1 MEQSFLKFT
10 VDSLTASYIPFPR
23 FLMEGCTCGALQ
35 RRKGTV
41 RAYAGQSQHFKG
53 QRFCRGRRHHPPLF
67 HRRTGAEEASP
78 QPPKR
83 DTDISAVGVQRI
95 DLPSKARSWQTCDD
109 HDQLPF
115 QCEAD
120 TTEGR
125 QRITVRIKVE
135 NRIFYA
141 PQETQAPEGHIFT
154 HRAIK
159 TYLRT
164 VNGGTE

>member
-1 MEQSFLKFT
+1 MLYALLLDRASISKVNGFIEADGTIRLYFT
-10 VDSLTASYIPFPR
+10 VEQAQEKLHRSR
-23 FLMEGCTCGALQ
+23 
-35 RRKGTV
+35 
-41 RAYAGQSQHFKG
+41 QSANPHFQG
-53 QRFCRGRRHHPPLF
+53 
-67 HRRTGAEEASP
+67 
-78 QPPKR
+78 
-83 DTDISAVGVQRI
+83 VGVQRI

-109 HDQLPF
+109 HAQLPF